1 MNKKYYWNLLTFMM
15 VAMLSSFGF
24 ASCDSDNISTPI
36 ENSDFVGTWEFTQST
51 DYLDSGTKEG
61 ALVGKAISFTDNG
74 TYSSNTSTFYYG
86 NYSVSANELTLRS
99 NKGKKFTAKVS
110 NKKTSSM
117 VLKGQASDGY
127 SFTYAIKKKY

>member
-1 MNKKYYWNLLTFMM
+1 MKKLFFLMM
-15 VAMLSSFGF
+15 MAATLFVLGSVGF

-61 ALVGKAISFTDNG
+61 ALVGKTISFTDNG

>member
-1 MNKKYYWNLLTFMM
+1 MNKKYFLSLLTFVM
-15 VAMLSSFGF
+15 VAMLGSVGL

-61 ALVGKAISFTDNG
+61 ALVGKTISFTDYG

-110 NKKTSSM
+110 SKKTSSM
-117 VLKGQASDGY
+117 VLKGQASDG
-127 SFTYAIKKKY
+127 